1 MKTIR
6 QIADEIGVS
15 KTAVNKQIANLG
27 LRSGLRKNG
36 NQFAIDEHQE
46 ALIKQAFS
54 EKSQTE
60 IENQSQTK
68 TQTENHEVGD
78 LVCVLQATIDTLQGQ
93 LEVKDRQIAK
103 LTEALVAAQQT
114 AAAAQRLEAVQEQV
128 IAAEQEIA
136 ALEKQRKALQG
147 NVKLLKAVEKVKP
160 DLDAIQPEK
169 TLTGA
174 VKGVTVEQVKE
185 LKAAVIRG
193 AAAEQKVRELKVENQ
208 QLQQKIPSMKEKLKE
223 AQERKRLENEN
234 RQLKVQVEYL
244 EKDLSWERGI
254 SARLQEGIGAV
265 LDFLDQHLPE
275 QFRPLVEKAREL
287 LPVPEVQQPEKEQE
301 RGHTWGGM
309 EL

>member
-114 AAAAQRLEAVQEQV
+114 AAAAQALHAGTMKQQLLSGESGADQQE
-128 IAAEQEIA
+128 
-136 ALEKQRKALQG
+136 
-147 NVKLLKAVEKVKP
+147 P
-160 DLDAIQPEK
+160 
-169 TLTGA
+169 
-174 VKGVTVEQVKE
+174 
-185 LKAAVIRG
+185 
-193 AAAEQKVRELKVENQ
+193 EQKKAGF
-208 QLQQKIPSMKEKLKE
+208 QKFLVVD
-223 AQERKRLENEN
+223 RK
-234 RQLKVQVEYL
+234 Q
-244 EKDLSWERGI
+244 KDI
-254 SARLQEGIGAV
+254 
-265 LDFLDQHLPE
+265 F
-275 QFRPLVEKAREL
+275 FRHYK
-287 LPVPEVQQPEKEQE
+287 
-301 RGHTWGGM
+301 
-309 EL
+309 

>member
-93 LEVKDRQIAK
+93 LEVKDRQIEQQAQTITR
-103 LTEALVAAQQT
+103 LTDALAAAQQT
-114 AAAAQRLEAVQEQV
+114 AAVAQ
-128 IAAEQEIA
+128 
-136 ALEKQRKALQG
+136 ALHAG
-147 NVKLLKAVEKVKP
+147 T
-160 DLDAIQPEK
+160 IQ
-169 TLTGA
+169 
-174 VKGVTVEQVKE
+174 
-185 LKAAVIRG
+185 
-193 AAAEQKVRELKVENQ
+193 Q
-208 QLQQKIPSMKEKLKE
+208 QLLGEEAGADQQG
-223 AQERKRLENEN
+223 QEPKGKRSWFNKWF
-234 RQLKVQVEYL
+234 RGSVVQ
-244 EKDLSWERGI
+244 R
-254 SARLQEGIGAV
+254 
-265 LDFLDQHLPE
+265 
-275 QFRPLVEKAREL
+275 
-287 LPVPEVQQPEKEQE
+287 
-301 RGHTWGGM
+301 
-309 EL
+309 

>member
-93 LEVKDRQIAK
+93 LEVKDRQIEQQAQTITR
-103 LTEALVAAQQT
+103 LTDALAAAQQT
-114 AAAAQRLEAVQEQV
+114 AVAAQ
-128 IAAEQEIA
+128 
-136 ALEKQRKALQG
+136 ALHAG
-147 NVKLLKAVEKVKP
+147 T
-160 DLDAIQPEK
+160 IQ
-169 TLTGA
+169 
-174 VKGVTVEQVKE
+174 
-185 LKAAVIRG
+185 
-193 AAAEQKVRELKVENQ
+193 Q
-208 QLQQKIPSMKEKLKE
+208 QLVAGEGEELQ
-223 AQERKRLENEN
+223 QERETVPRRSWWKRLFGG
-234 RQLKVQVEYL
+234 
-244 EKDLSWERGI
+244 KDS
-254 SARLQEGIGAV
+254 
-265 LDFLDQHLPE
+265 
-275 QFRPLVEKAREL
+275 
-287 LPVPEVQQPEKEQE
+287 
-301 RGHTWGGM
+301 
-309 EL
+309 